1 MTDEPEQ
8 TLPSVQEDGSMTIL
22 QEDNK
27 PVMENKEITL
37 FQGIAAVAFD
47 KEVQDKLLAP
57 IDENEVEIRP
67 EGLIYYP
74 EILYRKRL
82 NEALG
87 AGAWALMPRGDK
99 LVINGNTMMRP
110 FAMYIHGRFIA
121 ETIGEGDYIPSNQT
135 MTYASVA
142 EGVKSNALMRCCK
155 DIGIASELWQP
166 NYINKWKKDHAVKV
180 WVKKKDGK
188 RAVQWRRTDRDAFWN
203 ETCNVPDNQPT
214 QTDSGYDQAEGAALL
229 GALPKPVKATETVTN
244 TSSALPEKL
253 CAVCAKPMSQIPA
266 GVSKTSGKPYPAF
279 FACKDKTH
287 KQPR

>member
-1 MTDEPEQ
+1 MENEPEQ
-8 TLPSVQEDGSMTIL
+8 LLPTVQEDGSMAIL

-27 PVMENKEITL
+27 PLMENKEITL

-57 IDENEVEIRP
+57 VDEKDVEIRP

-99 LVINGNTMMRP
+99 FIINGNTMMRP
-110 FAMYIHGRFIA
+110 FAMYIHGRFVA
-121 ETIGEGDYIPSNQT
+121 ETIGECDYIPSNQT

-180 WVKKKDGK
+180 FVKKKNGEK
-188 RAVQWRRTDRDAFWN
+188 VVQWRRTDRDAFWN
-203 ETCNVPDNQPT
+203 ETGVVTDNQPS

-229 GALPKPVKATETVTN
+229 GALPKPVKTAPVATTGH
-244 TSSALPEKL
+244 P
-253 CAVCAKPMSQIPA
+253 CAVCGSEMNQIPA
-266 GVSKTSGKPYPAF
+266 GVSKTSGKSYPAF